1 MLLRKSYEK
10 NPFTAFIEKK
20 STSKWTFVVQ
30 TYVVQGSA
38 VLQPPL
44 HCLPCPP
51 RRTPPTPTSMLKGD
65 YRGFQGLFAPFWLN
79 NCLYGLVQ
87 AGAVEKFVRNSRL
100 QSCYLTTRVKDRTHV
115 PRARPTPCLLLPIR
129 LRSPPGLPNTWH
141 KVGFSLNMCG
151 VRKTGDTQT
160 SHVLAMRT
168 ASSISP
174 CEF

>member
-1 MLLRKSYEK
+1 MDLCVR
-10 NPFTAFIEKK
+10 
-20 STSKWTFVVQ
+20 

-160 SHVLAMRT
+160 SHVLAIRT